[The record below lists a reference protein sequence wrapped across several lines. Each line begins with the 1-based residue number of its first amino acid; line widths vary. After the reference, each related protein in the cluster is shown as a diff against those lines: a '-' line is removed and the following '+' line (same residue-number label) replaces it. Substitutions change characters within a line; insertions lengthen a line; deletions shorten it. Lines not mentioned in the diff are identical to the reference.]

1 MINSFF
7 QILLFV
13 SIPIPIALLLRGRS
27 EALLISPLVG
37 LAIAP
42 VAGMLHLIFDVPIVF
57 AWLFLILGTY
67 IWILRSKS
75 LRRRVFENSKQPL
88 EALDY
93 IVIIVGAVCVIGFIW
108 RIPPPLGWDARSI
121 WLFLASWLIEN
132 SQVYVQAQQMP
143 GVLHPGYPFG
153 VPASIAVAWQLF
165 GGVENLWSGV
175 RLIAALTLC
184 ASLLTVKTLLNHLS
198 TSVSTGF
205 QVIVTLILTP
215 VLFLVYGGFS
225 RNGYMDPLLA
235 NLIALAAVSL
245 MLVIQNKTLTSEERK
260 WLFTLTGLSLFC
272 ATSVKQE
279 GIWFG
284 LMLLIAYVLVDR
296 SSSLRLKVGLF
307 LFPFTSFMIWKVS
320 MFVVGSTEK
329 GDASGIASR
338 LPEVLDSRSDAWS
351 NYGIIIDRYFDSYL
365 FIPTPLI
372 SIFVFTV
379 ILAIVSVGRKSN
391 IGLLAFATFA
401 WLGNWLI
408 ILAPY
413 MFGNLRTWLDGW
425 LASSFDRIMTSQL
438 LFTYIFA
445 AYVFIYHSSS
455 QTEDDHGTKEISSSE
470 INA

>member
-1 MINSFF
+1 MRRRFLDNWKI
-7 QILLFV
+7 
-13 SIPIPIALLLRGRS
+13 
-27 EALLISPLVG
+27 PLV
-37 LAIAP
+37 
-42 VAGMLHLIFDVPIVF
+42 
-57 AWLFLILGTY
+57 
-67 IWILRSKS
+67 S
-75 LRRRVFENSKQPL
+75 
-88 EALDY
+88 LDY
-93 IVIIVGAVCVIGFIW
+93 AVIIVGAIMVFGFIW

-121 WLFLASWLIEN
+121 WLFIASWLIED
-132 SQVYVQAQQMP
+132 SQAYVQVQQMP
-143 GVLHPGYPFG
+143 GVLHRGYPFG
-153 VPASIAVAWQLF
+153 VPASIAVAWQLY

-175 RLIAALTLC
+175 RLIAVLTLC
-184 ASLLTVKTLLNHLS
+184 ASLLTVKTLLNHVVTGLS
-198 TSVSTGF
+198 NGY
-205 QVIVTLILTP
+205 QVLVALILTP

-245 MLVIQNKTLTSEERK
+245 MLLIQNKNLTLEEKK
-260 WLFTLTGLSLFC
+260 WLAALTGLSLFC

-279 GIWFG
+279 GIYFS
-284 LMLLIAYVLVDR
+284 LMLLIGYILVDR
-296 SSSLRLKVGLF
+296 TSAMRLKLALF
-307 LFPFTSFMIWKVS
+307 LLPLGSFMVWKVS
-320 MFVVGSTEK
+320 MIVVGSTDK

-351 NYGIIIDRYFDSYL
+351 NYGIIIDRYFESYL

-391 IGLLAFATFA
+391 IRLLAFATFV

-445 AYVFIYHSSS
+445 AYVFIYHSSR
-455 QTEDDHGTKEISSSE
+455 QTEDDHGTKEISLSE
-470 INA
+470 INS

>member
-1 MINSFF
+1 MLNSFL

-13 SIPIPIALLLRGRS
+13 TLPLPIALVFRGRAD
-27 EALLISPLVG
+27 ALLISPLIG
-37 LAIAP
+37 FATAF

-57 AWLFLILGTY
+57 VWLLLIVSAY
-67 IWILRSKS
+67 VWILRSRA
-75 LRRRVFENSKQPL
+75 LRRRFLDNWKIPL
-88 EALDY
+88 VSLDY
-93 IVIIVGAVCVIGFIW
+93 AVIIVGAIMVFGFIW

-121 WLFLASWLIEN
+121 WLFIASWLIED
-132 SQVYVQAQQMP
+132 SQVYVQVQQMP
-143 GVLHPGYPFG
+143 GVLHRGYPFG
-153 VPASIAVAWQLF
+153 VPASIAVAWQLH

-175 RLIAALTLC
+175 RLIAVLTLC
-184 ASLLTVKTLLNHLS
+184 ASLLTVKTLLNHVVTGLS
-198 TSVSTGF
+198 NGY
-205 QVIVTLILTP
+205 QVLVALILTP

-245 MLVIQNKTLTSEERK
+245 MLLIQNKNLTLEERK
-260 WLFTLTGLSLFC
+260 WLVALTGLSLFC

-279 GIWFG
+279 GIYFS
-284 LMLLIAYVLVDR
+284 LMLLIGYILVDR
-296 SSSLRLKVGLF
+296 ISSKRLKLALF
-307 LFPFTSFMIWKVS
+307 LLPLGSFMVWKVS
-320 MFVVGSTEK
+320 MFVVGSTDK
-329 GDASGIASR
+329 GDASGIVSR
-338 LPEVLDSRSDAWS
+338 LPEILDSRSQARS
-351 NYGIIIDRYFDSYL
+351 NYEIIIDRYFDSYL

-372 SIFVFTV
+372 SIFGFAF
-379 ILAIVSVGRKSN
+379 ILAIFYARSKASVRF
-391 IGLLAFATFA
+391 LVFVAFV

-445 AYVFIYHSSS
+445 AYVLIYLSSS
-455 QTEDDHGTKEISSSE
+455 QAEDDHGTKEIPASG

>member
-1 MINSFF
+1 MLNPFL

-13 SIPIPIALLLRGRS
+13 TLPLPIALLLRGRS

-37 LAIAP
+37 LAIATA
-42 VAGMLHLIFDVPIVF
+42 AGMLHLIFDVPIVF
-57 AWLFLILGTY
+57 AWLFLIVGAY

-75 LRRRVFENSKQPL
+75 LRRRVIENSRQPL

-121 WLFLASWLIEN
+121 WLFIASWLIED
-132 SQVYVQAQQMP
+132 SQVYVQVQQMP
-143 GVLHPGYPFG
+143 GVLHRGYPFG
-153 VPASIAVAWQLF
+153 VPASIAVAWQLY

-175 RLIAALTLC
+175 RLIAVLTLC
-184 ASLLTVKTLLNHLS
+184 ASLLTVKTLLNHVVTGLS
-198 TSVSTGF
+198 NGF
-205 QVIVTLILTP
+205 QVLVALILTP

-245 MLVIQNKTLTSEERK
+245 MLLMQNKNLTPEERK
-260 WLFTLTGLSLFC
+260 WLVALTGLSLFC

-279 GIWFG
+279 GIYFS
-284 LMLLIAYVLVDR
+284 LMLLIGYILVDR
-296 SSSLRLKVGLF
+296 TSAMRLKLALF
-307 LFPFTSFMIWKVS
+307 LLPLGSFMVWKVS
-320 MFVVGSTEK
+320 MIVVGSTDE

-351 NYGIIIDRYFDSYL
+351 NYGIIIDRYFESYL

-391 IGLLAFATFA
+391 IRLVAFATFV

-445 AYVFIYHSSS
+445 AYVFIYQSSP
-455 QTEDDHGTKEISSSE
+455 QTEDDHGTKEISLFE
-470 INA
+470 INS